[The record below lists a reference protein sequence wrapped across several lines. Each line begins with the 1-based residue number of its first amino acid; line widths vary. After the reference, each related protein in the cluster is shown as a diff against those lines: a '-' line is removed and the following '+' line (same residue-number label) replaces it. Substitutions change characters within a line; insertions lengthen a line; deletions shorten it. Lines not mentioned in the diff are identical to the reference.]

1 MPVKSIPQDAQ
12 NAIDEMVKRRHD
24 AQPKSF
30 DEQLE
35 LLTAWGQQYRKENTR
50 TVHHQDGTESVTTKR
65 MPARM
70 IADRIE
76 AVASIA
82 KLGETD
88 RELESAPLVLYVPD
102 RGIYTHSTARVRR
115 MILALEPACTIKARN
130 EVEWL
135 LDGEAT
141 AKAPESSPSLIPV
154 GNGIYN
160 TDSGEFQPFTPEI
173 VFTSKIATNYNPNA
187 TEPSFN
193 GWKFSDWV
201 NELAQ
206 GDEAKRTLIWQ
217 MIASI
222 VKNRDTANV
231 FFAFVDNGQGR
242 TGKSTLEQL
251 LMNLVGKDNYTSLKL
266 DEFGHDFKLANAY
279 GARLIIGDDNE
290 PKGFIDD
297 GSNLKSI
304 VTNETVLLNPKGAK
318 PFTAR
323 FFATVVQSMNGV
335 PTFRDKSGGLYRRFR
350 MLNFP
355 KQYPD
360 TPAGKRIKNDYIY
373 DRQLLEWILK
383 KALEVDV
390 TTIIDTKESQELVY
404 DTRLDNDPVLYFV
417 EEVVG
422 QLKSIRLPT
431 SFLFNLF
438 CAFMKSENSPTK
450 LKQRSF
456 TKQVRPY
463 MEDKGWKYDNK
474 SLTASKYFNQ
484 DDMKLVHQFD
494 DLVGTNY
501 PRLAE
506 QEVRT
511 RKGIFYRDDKAVKN
525 RP

>member
-1 MPVKSIPQDAQ
+1 MTVKVIPKETQET
-12 NAIDEMVKRRHD
+12 IDEMMKRRHD

-35 LLTAWGQQYRKENTR
+35 LLSTWGQQYRKENTR
-50 TVHHQDGTESVTTKR
+50 TVHHQNGTESVTTKR
-65 MPARM
+65 IPARM
-70 IADRIE
+70 IANQIE
-76 AVASIA
+76 AVATIA

-102 RGIYTHSTARVRR
+102 RGIYTHSTTRVRR
-115 MILALEPACTIKARN
+115 MILALEPSCTIKTRN

-135 LDGEAT
+135 LDGEAL

-160 TDSGEFQPFTPEI
+160 TDSGEFKPFTPEI

-193 GWKFSDWV
+193 GWKFSDWI

-206 GDEAKRTLIWQ
+206 GNEDKRMLIWQ
-217 MIASI
+217 MLASI

-290 PKGFIDD
+290 PKGYIDD

-335 PTFRDKSGGLYRRFR
+335 PTFRDRSGGLYRRFR
-350 MLNFP
+350 MIYFP

-360 TPAGKRIKNDYIY
+360 TPAGKRIKDDYIY
-373 DRQLLEWILK
+373 DRRLLEWILK
-383 KALEVDV
+383 RALEIDV
-390 TTIIDTKESQELVY
+390 TTIIDTRESQELVY

-417 EEVVG
+417 EEVVN
-422 QLKSIRLPT
+422 RLQSTRFPT

-438 CAFMKSENSPTK
+438 CAFMKSENNPTK

-456 TKQVRPY
+456 TKQIRPY
-463 MEDKGWKYDNK
+463 MESKGWKYDNK
-474 SLTASKYFNQ
+474 NLSSLDRFDKRDLDLVDEY
-484 DDMKLVHQFD
+484 DDR
-494 DLVGTNY
+494 VGTNY

-506 QEVRT
+506 QDVRT
-511 RKGIFYRDDKAVKN
+511 RTGIFYRDD
-525 RP
+525 PTG